1 MTAQSFEVGRLCK
14 PIGVDSH
21 AVMDIFVRDTKLTL
35 STYHLK
41 PGFAYGGSCLPKE
54 VRKVTYMAGKLGVEL
69 PLMSALERSN
79 DSHIAEAVRLV
90 KATDARRVAVL
101 GLAFKPG
108 TDDLR
113 ESPILDVM
121 AELLDA
127 GIEITAHDPA
137 ISAETRIDAQLAYV
151 THASQGLG
159 QLAKSLH
166 DMLKTEVLDA
176 LAAPMQ

>member
-41 PGFAYGGSCLPKE
+41 QGFAYGGSCLPKE

-90 KATDARRVAVL
+90 KATGARRVAVL

-108 TDDLR
+108 PTTCAKARSSMSWLSCWTPGSRSRRMSLQSVPKPGSTRNWPMSPMLR
-113 ESPILDVM
+113 KGWGNSRKACTTCSKP
-121 AELLDA
+121 
-127 GIEITAHDPA
+127 
-137 ISAETRIDAQLAYV
+137 
-151 THASQGLG
+151 
-159 QLAKSLH
+159 KS
-166 DMLKTEVLDA
+166 
-176 LAAPMQ
+176 